1 MTNPLRSDVA
11 QRAMLGKWLRVQTE
25 TIAAPWIAAIHSR
38 RTATE
43 QPVAPAIDQ
52 AIYQKLYQNLALALE
67 TGRYASLDE
76 SLTEITIAGRAQ
88 GYQLQDLIQ
97 IATMLKND
105 MWQAIVTAYPP
116 EEALGYVHTIDILF
130 QTALSYQ
137 TRVFSD
143 LTQREANQTL
153 NLARGELE
161 KVNETKSR
169 FINIAAHELKTPL
182 TLIQG
187 YADMLSQELS
197 DSADEQVRHV
207 LTGLRIGTRRLLATV
222 NDMIVVS
229 MIDSRALMLN
239 YQIVALPHIIQ
250 MVLNELRPTLRERDL
265 TVVFKPAPIDLGPFY
280 ADPQRI
286 YQIFDYIVTNSIKYT
301 PDGGRITIELKLI
314 PGRDPF
320 VEVCVIDTGI
330 GIAPEDLPYVF
341 EKLYDKTDVSRHSS
355 SRTNFKGGG
364 VGLGLSVVKGI
375 VDAHGGKI
383 VIESPGHDEQKF
395 PGTTVRIFL
404 PILSRPPAIEPLPLD
419 LESKSS

>member
-1 MTNPLRSDVA
+1 MTNLLSSDVT
-11 QRAMLGKWLRVQTE
+11 QRSMLGKWLRTQTE
-25 TIAAPWIAAIHSR
+25 TIAGPWIAAIHSR
-38 RTATE
+38 RSATE
-43 QPVAPAIDQ
+43 QPATPAIDQ
-52 AIYQKLYQNLALALE
+52 SIYQKLYQNLALALE
-67 TGRYASLDE
+67 TGQYASLDE

-105 MWQAIVTAYPP
+105 IWQALVTAYPP
-116 EEALGYVHTIDILF
+116 EETLGYLHTIDILF
-130 QTALSYQ
+130 QIALSYQ

-143 LTQREANQTL
+143 LMQREAIQTL
-153 NLARGELE
+153 GLARDELE

-187 YADMLSQELS
+187 YTDILSQELS
-197 DSADEQVRHV
+197 DLANEQVLHI
-207 LTGLRIGTRRLLATV
+207 LGGLRNGARRLLATV

-229 MIDSRALMLN
+229 MIDARTLTLN

-265 TVVFKPAPIDLGPFY
+265 TIVFKPVPIDLGPFY

-286 YQIFDYIVTNSIKYT
+286 YQVLDYIVTNSIKYT

-314 PGRDPF
+314 PGTDPF
-320 VEVCVIDTGI
+320 VEVCVVDTGI
-330 GIAPEDLPYVF
+330 GIAPEDLPYIF
-341 EKLYDKTDVSRHSS
+341 EKLYGKTDLSKHSS

-383 VIESPGHDEQKF
+383 AIESTGYDEQKF

-404 PILSRPPAIEPLPLD
+404 PNLAQPPAREQSPFG
-419 LESKSS
+419 LESRSS

>member
-11 QRAMLGKWLRVQTE
+11 QRALLGKWLRVQTE
-25 TIAAPWIAAIHSR
+25 TIAAPWIAAIQSR

-43 QPVAPAIDQ
+43 QPAASAIDE

-67 TGRYASLDE
+67 TGRYVSLDE
-76 SLTEITIAGRAQ
+76 SLTEITIAGRVQ

-97 IATMLKND
+97 IAMMLKNEI
-105 MWQAIVTAYPP
+105 WQAVVTAYLP
-116 EEALGYVHTIDILF
+116 EEALGYLHTIDILF

-137 TRVFSD
+137 ARVFSD

-153 NLARGELE
+153 SRARHELE

-187 YADMLSQELS
+187 YSDMLSRELS

-207 LTGLRIGTRRLLATV
+207 LSGLTIGARRLLATV
-222 NDMIVVS
+222 NDMIVLS
-229 MIDSRALMLN
+229 MIDSRTLTLN

-250 MVLNELRPTLRERDL
+250 MVLNDLKPTLRERDL
-265 TVVFKPAPIDLGPFY
+265 TVVFKPAPIALGPFY
-280 ADPQRI
+280 ADPQRL
-286 YQIFDYIVTNSIKYT
+286 YQIFDYIVTNSVKYT
-301 PDGGRITIELKLI
+301 PDGGRITIELKVL
-314 PGRDPF
+314 PGTEPF
-320 VEVCVIDTGI
+320 VEARVIDSGI
-330 GIAPEDLPYVF
+330 GIAPDDLPYVF
-341 EKLYDKTDVSRHSS
+341 EKLYGKTDVSKHSS

-383 VIESPGHDEQKF
+383 AIESPGYDEQKL

-404 PILSRPPAIEPLPLD
+404 PILSQQPADSEQQLHLT
-419 LESKSS
+419 SHSA